1 MIISTILRSA
11 PIASAS
17 PLTTNERD
25 KTMKKKLL
33 VLAGMLLAASLV
45 VGMFAGCDSDLAGIN
60 QSPNAI
66 SDKNLNLPEAAR
78 ALLVNM
84 QVSTGDWYPDERSRI
99 TSVWTRQ
106 MCAPPGLGRPQPVSW
121 NTYKMVRD
129 EHVDRAWIQAYRV
142 VKLANDIIANV
153 STMRFP
159 GTTTIDG
166 DRMTRLTRNT
176 MIGMAKFYKALA
188 LGETAAFHGA
198 IPIDVAKRA
207 EDPPPTFVSQSAA
220 YAHVQTLL
228 DEALVLFQDTTLTVT
243 QDLNFGTATPGISAT
258 HRDRWIRATRSL
270 KARFYL
276 HTKNYAAALTE
287 ASNGINAAAG
297 TVNAI
302 FNAGLSSEY
311 APWGHWSQ
319 TEAGEPLRAAKFYVD
334 LLKSEAGDTR
344 LTTFLQPGAGATTV
358 AGYNVDGAPGATVD
372 ENTTTRAARLLKYRG
387 YGTPF
392 PLISYE
398 ETQLI
403 WAEAEARVNGVTAT
417 ALARLNTI
425 RTGAGLP
432 AKTAGDFADVTA
444 FITEV
449 LKQKYLQ
456 LQLEGQAYHDMRRA
470 SEFSLSVLPTG
481 SSVPVR
487 WIYGQTE
494 QSTNPNCP
502 RNDSGTTRN
511 EVL

>member
-1 MIISTILRSA
+1 
-11 PIASAS
+11 
-17 PLTTNERD
+17 
-25 KTMKKKLL
+25 MKKQLL
-33 VLAGMLLAASLV
+33 VLFGMLLAASLMLGV
-45 VGMFAGCDSDLAGIN
+45 FAGCDSDLAGIN

-66 SDKNLNLPEAAR
+66 SDKNLNRPEAAR
-78 ALLVNM
+78 ALVVNM

-121 NTYKMVRD
+121 NTYKMARD

-188 LGETAAFHGA
+188 LGETAAFYGA
-198 IPIDVAKRA
+198 IPVDVARRA
-207 EDPPPTFVSQSAA
+207 EDPPPPFISQSAA

-228 DEALVLFQDTTLTVT
+228 DEALALFVDSTVTIT
-243 QDLNFGTATPGISAT
+243 QDLNFGSTTVSAPPAAAALT

-287 ASNGINAAAG
+287 AANGINTAAG

-302 FNAGLSSEY
+302 FNAGLSTEY
-311 APWGHWSQ
+311 SPWGHWSQ

-334 LLKSEAGDTR
+334 LLKAEPGDTR
-344 LTTFLQPGAGATTV
+344 LTTFLQAGPGASGI
-358 AGYNVDGAPGATVD
+358 AGYNVDGVAGATVD

-398 ETQLI
+398 ETILI

-425 RTGAGLP
+425 RTGAGL
-432 AKTAGDFADVTA
+432 ASKTDFATTA
-444 FITEV
+444 DFLTEV

-470 SEFSLSVLPTG
+470 SEFSLTVLPTG
-481 SSVPVR
+481 AAVPIR

-494 QSTNPNCP
+494 QFTNPNCP
-502 RNDSGTTRN
+502 RNDSGTTPN

>member
-1 MIISTILRSA
+1 
-11 PIASAS
+11 
-17 PLTTNERD
+17 
-25 KTMKKKLL
+25 MKKYILLL
-33 VLAGMLLAASLV
+33 VMGSLV
-45 VGMFAGCDSDLAGIN
+45 VGLFSGCDSDLAGIN

-66 SDKNLNLPEAAR
+66 SDKNLNRPEAAR
-78 ALLVNM
+78 ALIVNL

-99 TSVWTRQ
+99 TSVWTRH

-153 STMRFP
+153 PNISFP
-159 GTTTIDG
+159 GTATIDG
-166 DRMTRLTRNT
+166 TRMTRLTRNT

-188 LGETAAFHGA
+188 LGETAAFYGS
-198 IPIDVAKRA
+198 IPVDVAKRA
-207 EDPPPTFVSQSAA
+207 EDPPPQFVSQSAA
-220 YAHVQTLL
+220 YAYVQTLL
-228 DEALVLFQDTTLTVT
+228 DEALVLFQDSTVTIT
-243 QDLNFGTATPGISAT
+243 QDLNFGTPTLTVSPT

-276 HTKNYAAALTE
+276 HVGNYAAARTE
-287 ASNGINAAAG
+287 AQNGINAATG

-302 FNAGLSSEY
+302 FNAGLSTEY

-334 LLKSEAGDTR
+334 QLRSEAGDTR
-344 LTTFLQPGAGATTV
+344 LAAYLQPGAGTTTI
-358 AGYNVDGAPGATVD
+358 AGYNVDGQAGATTD

-387 YGTPF
+387 YGQPF

-398 ETQLI
+398 ETLLI
-403 WAEAEARVNGVTAT
+403 RAEAEARVNGVTAA
-417 ALARLNTI
+417 ALADLNAI
-425 RTGAGLP
+425 RTAAGLP
-432 AKTAGDFADVTA
+432 ARTVLDFASTAA

-449 LKQKYLQ
+449 LKQKYIQ
-456 LQLEGQAYHDMRRA
+456 LHLEGQAYHDMRRA

-481 SSVPVR
+481 SSIPVR
-487 WIYGQTE
+487 WIYGQSE
-494 QSTNPNCP
+494 QFTNPNCP
-502 RNDSGTTRN
+502 RNDVGTVRN